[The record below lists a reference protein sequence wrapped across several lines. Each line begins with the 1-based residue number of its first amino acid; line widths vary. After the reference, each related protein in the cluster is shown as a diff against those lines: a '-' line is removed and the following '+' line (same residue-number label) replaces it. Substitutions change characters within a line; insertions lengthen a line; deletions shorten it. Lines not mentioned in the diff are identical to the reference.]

1 MTVDQFANQIYEL
14 IVNTNSGK
22 LILFNNEILSS
33 LFNKKTSSC
42 LFVLKAARPNTILK
56 VDDNAYEIT
65 LDEQKLSIRAIKQ
78 LIEKMIKLEYI

>member
-14 IVNTNSGK
+14 VVNTNSGK

-42 LFVLKAARPNTILK
+42 LFVLKTARQNTILK
-56 VDDNAYEIT
+56 ADDNAYEIT

-78 LIEKMIKLEYI
+78 LIEKMIKLES

>member
-14 IVNTNSGK
+14 VVNTNSGK

-42 LFVLKAARPNTILK
+42 LFVLKAPAMVKSGAFLFLLNY
-56 VDDNAYEIT
+56 N
-65 LDEQKLSIRAIKQ
+65 
-78 LIEKMIKLEYI
+78 EY

>member
-14 IVNTNSGK
+14 VVKNDSGK

-42 LFVLKAARPNTILK
+42 LFVLKTDRPNTILK
-56 VDDNAYEIT
+56 ADDNAYEIT
-65 LDEQKLSIRAIKQ
+65 LNEQKLSIRAIKQ
-78 LIEKMIKLEYI
+78 LIEKMIELEL

>member
-14 IVNTNSGK
+14 VVNTDSGN

-33 LFNKKTSSC
+33 LFNKKTSSG
-42 LFVLKAARPNTILK
+42 LIVLKAARPNTILK
-56 VDDNAYEIT
+56 ADDNVYEIT

-78 LIEKMIKLEYI
+78 LIEKMIKLES

>member
-14 IVNTNSGK
+14 MVKTDSGK

-33 LFNKKTSSC
+33 LFNKKTSCC

-56 VDDNAYEIT
+56 ADDNAYEIT
-65 LDEQKLSIRAIKQ
+65 LDEQNFSIRAIKQ
-78 LIEKMIKLEYI
+78 LIEKMIKLES